1 MAAASLTCQATPTP
15 MSWSGCAALVLAGI
29 GGACRT
35 TCAITGDHSMAKSAA
50 AARID
55 EAVALLLAGRSASAV
70 VSQLSERHGVTRR
83 QAQRYVASGYEVIRG
98 DIEQAKLDRRQQVAV
113 LVHLLQEGCAVA
125 LASKNIG
132 ALVGAAR
139 EIRELCGLAP
149 KVTHL

>member
-1 MAAASLTCQATPTP
+1 
-15 MSWSGCAALVLAGI
+15 
-29 GGACRT
+29 
-35 TCAITGDHSMAKSAA
+35 MAKSAA

-113 LVHLLQEGCAVA
+113 LVHLLHEGAAVA
-125 LASKNIG
+125 LQTKNINS
-132 ALVGAAR
+132 LVASCR
-139 EIRELCGLAP
+139 ELRELCGLTP
-149 KVTHL
+149 KVPHL

>member
-1 MAAASLTCQATPTP
+1 
-15 MSWSGCAALVLAGI
+15 
-29 GGACRT
+29 
-35 TCAITGDHSMAKSAA
+35 MAKSAA

-98 DIEQAKLDRRQQVAV
+98 YIEQAKLDRRQQVAV